1 MRCELLELEGS
12 FNARDVGGY
21 PAGGG
26 KTIKYRRF
34 IRTGS
39 LFRLT
44 EQGKSVLLDMGIRC
58 VVDLRSNFEV
68 NEKPDAVMN
77 DPRFTW
83 RHLPM
88 LDYIYAGI
96 ADEQYVPFP
105 PSLEEM
111 YINLL
116 NEDRNSFRSL
126 FQLFASPE
134 HESYLFHCTMGK
146 DRTGVAAAL
155 LLSLAGVDD
164 ETIVEDYSHSAK
176 LTKHIIEGLSGNIP
190 AYLFASPAE
199 TMQTVLSHLKNKYG
213 GGQGYLAYIGITSEQ
228 RRAILTKLLD

>member
-26 KTIKYRRF
+26 KMTKYRRF

-39 LFRLT
+39 LFKLT
-44 EQGKSVLLDMGIRC
+44 EQGKSALLNMRVRC
-58 VVDLRSNFEV
+58 VVDLRSHFEV

-77 DPRFTW
+77 DPRFFW

-88 LDYIYAGI
+88 LDYIYAEI
-96 ADEQYVPFP
+96 ADEQYVSFP
-105 PSLEEM
+105 PSLEKM

-116 NEDRNSFRSL
+116 NEDKNSFRSL

-146 DRTGVAAAL
+146 DRTGMTAAL
-155 LLSLAGVDD
+155 LLSLAGVDE

-176 LTKHIIEGLSGNIP
+176 LTKHLIEGLTEDIP

-199 TMQTVLSHLKNKYG
+199 TMQKVLGYIRSKYG
-213 GGQGYLAYIGITSEQ
+213 GGQGYLNHIGITPEQ
-228 RRAILTKLLD
+228 CRAIITKLLD